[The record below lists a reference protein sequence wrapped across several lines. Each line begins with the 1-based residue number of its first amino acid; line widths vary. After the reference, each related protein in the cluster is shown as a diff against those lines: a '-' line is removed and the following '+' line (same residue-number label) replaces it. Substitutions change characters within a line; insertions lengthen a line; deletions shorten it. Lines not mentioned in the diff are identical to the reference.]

1 MGVMAGP
8 EGPAGTKGVCSSLQR
23 KVSDSK
29 GGNQEAVAFLT
40 DQVVSSL
47 LQMNRAPVPD
57 IQVFGYLL
65 HTHLA
70 GRALQAVQYR

>member
-1 MGVMAGP
+1 
-8 EGPAGTKGVCSSLQR
+8 
-23 KVSDSK
+23 
-29 GGNQEAVAFLT
+29 
-40 DQVVSSL
+40 
-47 LQMNRAPVPD
+47 MNGAPVPD